1 MLQKAK
7 IMLYNHNMKSL
18 REIIPQNIVALRKKM
33 GLTQVG
39 LAKKVNFSD
48 KAVSRWEKGEVLPDI
63 ETLESLSKVFNVPF
77 SYLIEE
83 HFETKIEKSV
93 GLTKNEILM
102 HALTILII
110 WTIATIIF
118 VYREI
123 TFNHVMWQLF
133 IWAIPVT
140 AVYMLY
146 TNRKAKNKVIN
157 LIFRTLFC
165 WSLLTCVYFQFL
177 ELNAWLI
184 YIVGVPVQAAIIV
197 SFFANPKFK
206 A

>member
-1 MLQKAK
+1 
-7 IMLYNHNMKSL
+7 MKSL

-63 ETLESLSKVFNVPF
+63 ETLETLSKVFNVPF

-123 TFNHVMWQLF
+123 TYNHVMWHLF

>member
-1 MLQKAK
+1 
-7 IMLYNHNMKSL
+7 MKSL

-63 ETLESLSKVFNVPF
+63 ETLETLSKVFNVPF

-123 TFNHVMWQLF
+123 TYNHVMWQLF